1 MIKRVVD
8 FFGDEIYAKQR
19 RRLFYLVL
27 VLIVLADFLVVREHA
42 EYFWERLPGWPAVYG
57 FGSCVLLIFV
67 SKFLG
72 HRGGLMR
79 REDYYD

>member
-8 FFGDEIYAKQR
+8 FFGDGKYAKIR
-19 RRLFYLVL
+19 RRLFYLTL
-27 VLIVLADFLVVREHA
+27 VLIVVSDFLVPREHG
-42 EYFWERLPGWPAVYG
+42 EYFWDRLPGWSAVYG
-57 FGSCVLLIFV
+57 FASCVLLIFI

-72 HRGGLMR
+72 HQGGLMR

>member
-1 MIKRVVD
+1 VIKRIVD
-8 FFGDEIYAKQR
+8 FFGDEQYAQRR

-27 VLIVLADFLVVREHA
+27 VLIVISDFLVFREHA
-42 EYFWERLPGWPAVYG
+42 EYLWDRLPGWSALYG

-72 HRGGLMR
+72 HQGGLMR

>member
-1 MIKRVVD
+1 MIRSIVD
-8 FFGDEIYAKQR
+8 FFGNEAYATRR

-27 VLIVLADFLVVREHA
+27 VLVVVADVLVLREHA
-42 EYFWERLPGWPAVYG
+42 EYLLDRWPGWSAAYG
-57 FGSCVLLIFV
+57 FGSCVLIIFV

-72 HRGGLMR
+72 HQVGLMR

>member
-8 FFGDEIYAKQR
+8 FFGDEEWARQR
-19 RRLFYLVL
+19 RRLFYLAL
-27 VLIVLADFLVVREHA
+27 VLIVAADFLVSREHA
-42 EYFWERLPGWPAVYG
+42 EYLWERLPGWSAAYG
-57 FGSCVLLIFV
+57 FGSCVLLIVV

-72 HRGGLMR
+72 HRTGLMR

>member
-1 MIKRVVD
+1 MIRSIVD
-8 FFGDEIYAKQR
+8 FFGNEAYATRR

-27 VLIVLADFLVVREHA
+27 VLVVVADVLVLREHA
-42 EYFWERLPGWPAVYG
+42 EYLWERVPGWSAVYV
-57 FGSCVLLIFV
+57 FLSCVLLIFV

-72 HRGGLMR
+72 HQGGLMR

>member
-1 MIKRVVD
+1 MIKRLVD
-8 FFGDEIYAKQR
+8 FFGDAKYAQQR

-27 VLIVLADFLVVREHA
+27 VLVFVADFLVPREHA
-42 EYFWERLPGWPAVYG
+42 EYLWDRLAGWSAVYG
-57 FGSCVLLIFV
+57 FVSCVLLIFV

-72 HRGGLMR
+72 HQGGLMR

>member
-1 MIKRVVD
+1 MIRHIVD
-8 FFGDEIYAKQR
+8 FFGDERYVRSR

-27 VLIVLADFLVVREHA
+27 VLIVVADFLVPREHA
-42 EYFWERLPGWPAVYG
+42 EYLWDRLPGWSAAYG
-57 FGSCVLLIFV
+57 FGSCVLIIFV

-72 HRGGLMR
+72 HQVGLMR

>member
-1 MIKRVVD
+1 MIARVVE
-8 FFGDEIYAKQR
+8 FFGDERHALQR

-27 VLIVLADFLVVREHA
+27 ILSVIADFLVSREHA
-42 EYFWERLPGWPAVYG
+42 EYVWERLPGWPALYG
-57 FGSCVLLIFV
+57 FGSCVVLIFV

-72 HRGGLMR
+72 HRCGLMR

>member
-1 MIKRVVD
+1 MIKHVIH
-8 FFGDEIYAKQR
+8 FFGDEDYARRR

-27 VLIVLADFLVVREHA
+27 VLIFAADFLVFREHA
-42 EYFWERLPGWPAVYG
+42 EYLWDRLPGWSAVYG
-57 FGSCVLLIFV
+57 FGSCILLIFV

-72 HRGGLMR
+72 HRVGLMR

>member
-1 MIKRVVD
+1 MIKRIVD
-8 FFGDEIYAKQR
+8 FFGDEEYARLR

-27 VLIVLADFLVVREHA
+27 VLIVVADFVVSRPHA
-42 EYFWERLPGWPAVYG
+42 EYFWERLPGWSAAYG
-57 FGSCVLLIFV
+57 FGSCVALIFV

-72 HRGGLMR
+72 HQGGLMR

>member
-1 MIKRVVD
+1 MIKRVGD
-8 FFGDEIYAKQR
+8 FFGDGKYATER

-27 VLIVLADFLVVREHA
+27 VLIVIADFLVPREHA
-42 EYFWERLPGWPAVYG
+42 EYPWDRLPGWSAVYG
-57 FGSCVLLIFV
+57 FLSCVLLIFV

-72 HRGGLMR
+72 HRAGLMR

>member
-1 MIKRVVD
+1 MIKHIVD
-8 FFGDEIYAKQR
+8 FFGDRKYVNQR
-19 RRLFYLVL
+19 HRLFYLVL
-27 VLIVLADFLVVREHA
+27 VLTVAADFLVSRNHA
-42 EYFWERLPGWPAVYG
+42 HYLWERLPGWSAFYG

-72 HRGGLMR
+72 HQGGLMR

>member
-1 MIKRVVD
+1 MIRSILD
-8 FFGDEIYAKQR
+8 FFGNEAYATRR

-27 VLIVLADFLVVREHA
+27 VLVVAADFLVFREHA
-42 EYFWERLPGWPAVYG
+42 EVLWDRLPGWSAVYG
-57 FGSCVLLIFV
+57 FLSCVLLIFV

-72 HRGGLMR
+72 HQGGIMR

>member
-1 MIKRVVD
+1 MIKRIVD
-8 FFGDEIYAKQR
+8 FFGDEKYVNQR

-27 VLIVLADFLVVREHA
+27 VVVVVADFLVHREHA
-42 EYFWERLPGWPAVYG
+42 QYLWDRLPGWSAAYG

-72 HRGGLMR
+72 HQGGLMR

>member
-8 FFGDEIYAKQR
+8 FFGDGTYAEPR
-19 RRLFYLVL
+19 RRLFYLGL
-27 VLIVLADFLVVREHA
+27 VLIVICDFLVPREHVD
-42 EYFWERLPGWPAVYG
+42 YLWDRLPGWSAVYG

-72 HRGGLMR
+72 HQGGLMR

>member
-1 MIKRVVD
+1 MIAWVVD
-8 FFGDEIYAKQR
+8 FFGEERHALRR
-19 RRLFYLVL
+19 RRLFYLAL
-27 VLIVLADFLVVREHA
+27 VLSVIADFLVSREHA
-42 EYFWERLPGWPAVYG
+42 EYVWERLPGWPALYG

-72 HRGGLMR
+72 HRCGLMR

>member
-8 FFGDEIYAKQR
+8 FFGDEAYARLR
-19 RRLFYLVL
+19 RRLLYLVL
-27 VLIVLADFLVVREHA
+27 VLVVAADFVVPREHA
-42 EYFWERLPGWPAVYG
+42 EYLWERLPGWSAAYG

-72 HRGGLMR
+72 HQGRLMR

>member
-1 MIKRVVD
+1 MIKRVVG
-8 FFGDEIYAKQR
+8 FFGDKEYAGLR
-19 RRLFYLVL
+19 RRLFYPIL
-27 VLIVLADFLVVREHA
+27 VLIVVADLLVPREHA
-42 EYFWERLPGWPAVYG
+42 EFLWDGLPGWSALYG

>member
-8 FFGDEIYAKQR
+8 FFGDEKYAALR

-27 VLIVLADFLVVREHA
+27 VLVVAADFIVPREHVD
-42 EYFWERLPGWPAVYG
+42 YLWERLPGWSAAYG
-57 FGSCVLLIFV
+57 FFSCVLIIFV

-72 HRGGLMR
+72 HRAGLMR

>member
-1 MIKRVVD
+1 MIARVVA
-8 FFGDEIYAKQR
+8 FFGDEHYARQR

-27 VLIVLADFLVVREHA
+27 ALSVAADFLVAREHA
-42 EYFWERLPGWPAVYG
+42 DYLWELLPGWSAAYG
-57 FGSCVLLIFV
+57 FSSCVLLIFV

-72 HRGGLMR
+72 HRCGLMR

>member
-1 MIKRVVD
+1 MIKRIVD
-8 FFGDEIYAKQR
+8 FFGDEKYVNQR

-27 VLIVLADFLVVREHA
+27 VVVVVSDFLVHREHA
-42 EYFWERLPGWPAVYG
+42 QYLWDRLPGWSAAYG

-72 HRGGLMR
+72 HQGGLMR

>member
-8 FFGDEIYAKQR
+8 FFGAEEYAHQR

-27 VLIVLADFLVVREHA
+27 VLIVIADFLVPREHT
-42 EYFWERLPGWPAVYG
+42 EYLWDRLPGWSAVYG

-72 HRGGLMR
+72 HRAGLMR

>member
-1 MIKRVVD
+1 MIKLVVD
-8 FFGDEIYAKQR
+8 FFGDERHAKTR

-27 VLIVLADFLVVREHA
+27 VLIVIADFLVFRAHA
-42 EYFWERLPGWPAVYG
+42 EYLWERLPGWSAFYG

-72 HRGGLMR
+72 HQCGLMR